1 MADKILAPK
10 TIKTLEKILG
20 HSFADKAL
28 LLEAITHPSLEGEK
42 SYQRLEF
49 LGDRVLGVIIAGLI
63 FERFKNESEG
73 QLSRRFAALVRK
85 ETLASVAVALS
96 LSPII
101 RMTDTTEKT
110 GGRTNASI
118 HSDVLE
124 ALIGALFVDGGY
136 KKTRDFIA
144 TAWAGNLEDKTAAK
158 DPKSDLQEWAQGRG
172 QPLPLYE
179 TVEQTGPDH
188 APFFTVKVSVEGLG
202 SASAKGPSKQSA
214 ETRAAEKLL
223 GKAKSK

>member
-1 MADKILAPK
+1 MAENLKEQE
-10 TIKTLEKILG
+10 TIQALERILG
-20 HSFADKAL
+20 HSFTDKTL

-49 LGDRVLGVIIAGLI
+49 LGDRVLGVVIAGLI
-63 FERFKNESEG
+63 FEKFKSDSEG

-85 ETLASVAVALS
+85 ETLGEVAMALG

-101 RMTDTTEKT
+101 RMTETTEKT

-124 ALIGALFVDGGY
+124 ALIGAVFVDGGF
-136 KKTRDFIA
+136 KRARDFIA
-144 TAWAGNLEDKTAAK
+144 KAWADNLEDKTPAK
-158 DPKSDLQEWAQGRG
+158 DPKSTLQEWAQGRG
-172 QPLPLYE
+172 QPLPFYE
-179 TVEQTGPDH
+179 TIERSGPDH
-188 APFFTVKVSVEGLG
+188 APFFTIKVSVEGLG
-202 SASAKGPSKQSA
+202 SANAKGSSKQIA

-223 GKAKSK
+223 GLAK